1 MSTAKGVYSKNIS
14 CESQKQSVYPN
25 VNKETQH
32 NRSDDCNIVI
42 DNNYPKEKVLFKGT
56 KMKLST
62 FNRTVLGQKS
72 IKQLSDM
79 VDELTN
85 NKRFLSSS
93 DKLTGNRKSLYLHE
107 LSKLNS
113 IIELKKNVIDLE
125 NIRQKSPKEKLSPLK
140 VSLNNYN
147 YIN

>member
-1 MSTAKGVYSKNIS
+1 MATAKGVYSKNIS

-42 DNNYPKEKVLFKGT
+42 DNDYPKEKVLFNGN

-72 IKQLSDM
+72 INQLSDM

-85 NKRFLSSS
+85 NQRFLSKS
-93 DKLTGNRKSLYLHE
+93 DKLTGNRKSLYSQE
-107 LSKLNS
+107 LSKLIS
-113 IIELKKNVIDLE
+113 IIEQKKKFLALE
-125 NIRQKSPKEKLSPLK
+125 NIHQKSPKNKLSPLK
-140 VSLNNYN
+140 VSFNNYN